1 MKKRILLVFMM
12 LFSLVG
18 FISCTEQPTTG
29 SFTVTVL
36 SAPTNLSVSG
46 TVLSWN
52 AVTNATEYI
61 VYAGG
66 VQITTV
72 ATNSFDFSSI
82 ASVSTVFTVAATATG
97 YGKSPASFGFS
108 YTAGAGAEAAIAA
121 LFLANDMEVPDY
133 VVTALAQNGMTA
145 AKLSPMIDD
154 MMAMVTQIQTAEG
167 DITLTNQAIRDM
179 LADLD
184 DIDAMVQTLIDILPS
199 IIDETIESN
208 NDEIDYLETQI
219 TGDEFWDS
227 YYEDSIDRL
236 EADNLRLLDIKT
248 AILENE
254 TEFVTVLTNEI
265 EYLIEFHA
273 AFTTSILQDILGIL
287 ESETLN
293 ATEII
298 VVKAEVLG
306 VLENNLPSA
315 SDLTML
321 YDLGIIIMEAF
332 GGTTSLTTMLSDMTD
347 EMANTELLMMD
358 LMISFL
364 ETIDVA
370 FVNEL
375 ETINTTAPSSEM
387 LMVEIQILM
396 LEYFKA
402 FKDAN
407 PTLFEAIGNSFTE
420 AQKLSMFNEF
430 KTNFDTY
437 LLDITGDQTASDVF
451 AAVFE
456 DLTYLMITSAGT
468 VYEDLLDDQ
477 LNFIVATNG
486 EFLRLT
492 AILEGFTEEYDWI
505 YASTI
510 YSNTVLNETYANYTE
525 MLNSKD
531 EYDILMMEQVVMLL
545 DATFMN
551 LTDVELGIMIDMI
564 IAMLPESTM
573 VTELML
579 TALQVDTLVASGDT
593 MISSIAPDLI
603 DLSGNLTDYI
613 IASTLIDDLLAA
625 HNAAITYYTTTYGDN
640 YRDYQDVDYDLLF
653 GDDPYLDYAIAI
665 VVAEHLNLFMVSGN
679 ITLVDG
685 ILTDFYTFMK
695 TPEMLI
701 AAEMTLAEVQIQETD
716 AFDAVDDAVYYANI
730 IKTYSVAT
738 LTVEQKANI
747 DLFLGIG
754 DQTE

>member
-1 MKKRILLVFMM
+1 
-12 LFSLVG
+12 
-18 FISCTEQPTTG
+18 
-29 SFTVTVL
+29 
-36 SAPTNLSVSG
+36 
-46 TVLSWN
+46 VLSWN

>member
-18 FISCTEQPTTG
+18 FISCTEQTTMG

-653 GDDPYLDYAIAI
+653 EDDPYLDYAIAI

>member
-437 LLDITGDQTASDVF
+437 LLDITVIIRIDVF